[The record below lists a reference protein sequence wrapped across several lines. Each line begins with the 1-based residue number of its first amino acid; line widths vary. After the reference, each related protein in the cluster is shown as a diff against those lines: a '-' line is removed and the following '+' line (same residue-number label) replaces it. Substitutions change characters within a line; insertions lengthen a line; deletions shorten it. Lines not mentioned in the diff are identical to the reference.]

1 MCDNKSTKCS
11 KSPKEYTCESCDYIC
26 YRPGQYKRHL
36 ATLKHQTVT
45 NECEKTP
52 KSYPCVCGK
61 EYNHRQN
68 LYTHKKTCQMLIQN
82 ETTNKMIELLK
93 QNNDL
98 LIQNHDLKEI
108 ILEQKEERQELKEV
122 IIGQYE
128 NSKQLLEI
136 AKEHKEIAQE
146 QKYLAIDQA
155 EEQAEHNKKVLE
167 IAQEQKEIAQEQ
179 KEIAQEQKELMEQI
193 KDKTSHTIINNT
205 QNNTTH
211 FNLNNYLT
219 VTCKDAMNI
228 EDVQNKLKHYIITNE
243 QIEFFENGPHVQG
256 MCNIIDSFFASIPIT
271 ERPVHCSDLKR
282 EIMHWKNK
290 GGEWEKEDDSGI
302 RQNEKTFMQ
311 CVNGYTFN
319 KTIKWKDEALDTK
332 NNDKD
337 DDKYNKTL
345 LNMMGPI
352 NNPEKQVIIKGKIRA
367 HIAKKT
373 LIEKV
378 Y

>member
-1 MCDNKSTKCS
+1 MNDIKYSESAKLHHNFICEQCDFKCF
-11 KSPKEYTCESCDYIC
+11 KKGDYT
-26 YRPGQYKRHL
+26 RHL

-45 NECEKTP
+45 NDCEKTP

-82 ETTNKMIELLK
+82 ETTSKMIELLK

-136 AKEHKEIAQE
+136 AKEHKEIILE

-167 IAQEQKEIAQEQ
+167 LAQEQKEIT
-179 KEIAQEQKELMEQI
+179 QEQKELMEQI
-193 KDKTSHTIINNT
+193 KDKTGQQTSHTIINNNT
-205 QNNTTH
+205 QNNTNH

-243 QIEFFENGPHVQG
+243 QIAFFENGTHVQG
-256 MCNIIDSFFASIPIT
+256 ICNIIDTFFSSIPIT
-271 ERPVHCSDLKR
+271 ERPVHCSDIKR

-302 RQNEKTFMQ
+302 RPNEKTFMQ

-319 KTIKWKDEALDTK
+319 KTIKWKDEELDIY

-352 NNPEKQVIIKGKIRA
+352 NNPEKQIIIKGKIRA

-378 Y
+378 I